1 MFRPLLADRK
11 ALLAIAGLAICGAY
25 VAGALSAVGGLE
37 TTSALYAERYPP
49 AGWIGYSGASP
60 FESSMP
66 SPPPGV
72 ARVALTAFDD
82 GNGTIV
88 VAAVVEESA
97 KVHRIVGTGP
107 ALARGRD
114 GPAFV
119 LGTLLPVVDLPPG
132 LPGDW
137 AWVEA
142 SDLAR
147 LDSAPSTI
155 WILDEGPNVPLPPGA
170 KLVESSGLPAFA
182 LSGLAD
188 LQAALGFLVAGTA
201 LIVLLLASNVAY
213 LAVVSSTRELRLL
226 HALGGSRGALVR
238 LSTGWMARVVAVGL
252 AAGAALGVALVSGA
266 FAIAPVLGVEAL
278 GAPRVDGV
286 RFVGSMAV
294 LAASALLGAWFGSR
308 AAVSRILGDG
318 PRGGTRGAVL
328 AIAGCLTVFATVHLV
343 LASVV
348 EPPLLYP
355 SDSIV
360 VSTSESPIPMRSAVP
375 SGLAAS
381 LKEEGDAQRAAP
393 VIFAFTT
400 LGGSPVAV
408 RGGPA
413 AELLALHGATIRE
426 GRMPARSDEILVG
439 ARLAARAGL
448 DVGDATWLA
457 GSFQPAAQ
465 PVRVVGTF
473 ESPTLLVDEVVA
485 DLDVVRTIS
494 DTPAGMAQ
502 AIEARGADRD
512 RLFARVAEI
521 RQPRLAL
528 ASVVGPAGAVEVQV
542 FDQDGNAVANARVTS
557 GSLEATTN
565 STGIA
570 VLPLAAG
577 DHEIAAFREGFLA
590 ETATARSIAATEE
603 PKLVATALH
612 FASPPRPGREA
623 VLHLAVRNFGAQ
635 AGRANFTI
643 EDDRAS
649 ATTEVDLEGGR
660 STTASLVLRT
670 PTTGLWTVRGG
681 GHAIAIDVDLAGLAT
696 QWKLAQAAGVTARS
710 ESTAETAE
718 AFIGNVIVTTGA
730 LSLLTILLVSV
741 GVASVCAR
749 KVWERGEDL
758 SLLRSVGAT
767 RAQLQGL
774 VLLRT
779 LRPGALASVAGL
791 VVGALLAT
799 GLLMLRPL
807 VLFGH
812 ELPLK
817 LEPLAF
823 VAGFVLAIAGLAVS
837 ALVAAALWIR
847 ADPAGPARPVAPRL
861 VELLA

>member
-37 TTSALYAERYPP
+37 TTSALYAARYPP
-49 AGWIGYSGASP
+49 AGWIAHSGASP

-72 ARVALTAFDD
+72 ARVALTTFDD

-88 VAAVVEESA
+88 VAAVVEEST
-97 KVHRIVGTGP
+97 KVHRVVGTGT

-114 GPAFV
+114 GPARV
-119 LGTLLPVVDLPPG
+119 LGTVLPVVELPAG

-137 AWVEA
+137 AWVDA

-147 LDSAPSTI
+147 LDPTPSTI
-155 WILDEGPNVPLPPGA
+155 WILGDGSDVPLPPGA

-201 LIVLLLASNVAY
+201 LVVLFLASNVAY
-213 LAVVSSTRELRLL
+213 LAVVSSGRDLRLL
-226 HALGGSRGALVR
+226 YALGGSRSALVR
-238 LSTGWMARVVAVGL
+238 LSTGWMARVVGVGL
-252 AAGAALGVALVSGA
+252 ASGAALGVALVSGA
-266 FAIAPVLGVEAL
+266 FAIAPVLGIDAL
-278 GAPRVDGV
+278 GAPRVDGL
-286 RFVGSMAV
+286 RFLGSMAI
-294 LAASALLGAWFGSR
+294 LAASALVGAWLGAR
-308 AAVSRILGDG
+308 AAVRRIFGDT
-318 PRGGTRGAVL
+318 RRAGTRGAVL
-328 AIAGCLTVFATVHLV
+328 AVAGCLTVFATVHLV

-355 SDSIV
+355 PDAIV
-360 VSTSESPIPMRSAVP
+360 VSTSESPIPMRSVVP
-375 SGLAAS
+375 AGLAAS
-381 LKEEGDAQRAAP
+381 LKEEGDAERAAP

-413 AELLALHGATIRE
+413 GELLALHGAKIVE
-426 GRMPARSDEILVG
+426 GRMPERSDEILVG
-439 ARLAARAGL
+439 SRLAARIGL
-448 DVGDATWLA
+448 GVGDATWLA
-457 GSFQPAAQ
+457 GSFQPAAE
-465 PVRVVGTF
+465 PVLVVGVF
-473 ESPTLLVDEVVA
+473 ESQTLLVDEVVA
-485 DLDVVRTIS
+485 HLDVVRSIS

-528 ASVVGPAGAVEVQV
+528 ASVVGPAGAVEVRV

-557 GSLEATTN
+557 GSQEARTN
-565 STGIA
+565 STGTA
-570 VLPLAAG
+570 VLALAAG
-577 DHEIAAFREGFLA
+577 DHVLVAAREGFLSD
-590 ETATARSIAATEE
+590 TATAKAIAATAA
-603 PKLVATALH
+603 PNLVATGLQ
-612 FASPPRPGREA
+612 FAAPPRPGREA
-623 VLHLAVRNFGAQ
+623 VLHLAVRNFGAD
-635 AGRANFTI
+635 GGSANFTI
-643 EDDRAS
+643 EDGRAS
-649 ATTEVDLEGGR
+649 ATTEIVLDGGR
-660 STTASLVLRT
+660 STTALLVLRA
-670 PTTGLWTVRGG
+670 PSSGLWTVRSG

-779 LRPGALASVAGL
+779 LRPGALASIAGL
-791 VVGALLAT
+791 AVGAGLAT
-799 GLLMLRPL
+799 GLFAVRPL

-817 LEPLAF
+817 LEPVAF
-823 VAGFVLAIAGLAVS
+823 VGGFVLALGGLAAS

-847 ADPAGPARPVAPRL
+847 SDPAGPARPVAP
-861 VELLA
+861 ELGEMLA